1 MCQLAGASYVLS
13 PPPSSRGFD
22 SFDGTKI
29 MYVVC
34 DLYILSGTA

>member
-29 MYVVC
+29 
-34 DLYILSGTA
+34 I